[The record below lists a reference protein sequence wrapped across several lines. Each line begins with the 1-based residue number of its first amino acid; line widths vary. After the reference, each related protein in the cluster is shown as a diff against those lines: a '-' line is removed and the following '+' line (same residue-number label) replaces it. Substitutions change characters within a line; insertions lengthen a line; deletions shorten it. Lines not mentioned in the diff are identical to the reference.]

1 MSFFKKSKPRTTN
14 NTNEGDDGSGFLHP
28 ESSLS
33 SNRDDHLLSEQH
45 TEWSKE
51 RTSQQLELEDVHN
64 NNRAQ
69 PGCCGKLIELLIKSL
84 FIIDIAIGITLIVYG
99 SLLVTQFTDPAMAAV
114 IFCLMMGSI
123 HVLTSS
129 LGITSLCKSGC
140 QRFGL
145 VIAAYIGP
153 YIALVYFTIVIGLMA
168 DSSGFLQY
176 LEDNHEVRV
185 ISLVHV
191 SNEFDLKQCSLS
203 NTYAGNKYRSCTWDR
218 TLRRIARNCSLY
230 FMLY

>member
-1 MSFFKKSKPRTTN
+1 MSFFKKSKPRTTNN

-33 SNRDDHLLSEQH
+33 SNRDDHLLSEEQH

-51 RTSQQLELEDVHN
+51 RTSQQLELEDVHNN

-99 SLLVTQFTDPAMAAV
+99 SLLLTQFTDPAMAAV

-129 LGITSLCKSGC
+129 LGIISLCKNGC

-145 VIAAYIGP
+145 IIAAYIGP

-185 ISLVHV
+185 IYLVNV
-191 SNEFDLKQCSLS
+191 SN
-203 NTYAGNKYRSCTWDR
+203 T
-218 TLRRIARNCSLY
+218 
-230 FMLY
+230 

>member
-1 MSFFKKSKPRTTN
+1 MSFFKKSKPRTATN
-14 NTNEGDDGSGFLHP
+14 NTNEGNDGSGFLHP

-33 SNRDDHLLSEQH
+33 SDRGDHLSEQEH

-99 SLLVTQFTDPAMAAV
+99 SLLLTQFTDPAMAAV

-129 LGITSLCKSGC
+129 LGIISLCKSGC

-145 VIAAYIGP
+145 IIAAYIGP

-185 ISLVHV
+185 MYRI
-191 SNEFDLKQCSLS
+191 FDLKQCSLS
-203 NTYAGNKYRSCTWDR
+203 NTFAGNIYRSCTWDR

>member
-1 MSFFKKSKPRTTN
+1 MSFFKKSKPRTATN
-14 NTNEGDDGSGFLHP
+14 NTNEGNDGSGFLHP

-33 SNRDDHLLSEQH
+33 SNRDDLLLSSEEQH

-99 SLLVTQFTDPAMAAV
+99 SLLLTQFTDPAMAAV

-129 LGITSLCKSGC
+129 LGIISLCKSGC

-145 VIAAYIGP
+145 IIAAYIGP

-176 LEDNHEVRV
+176 LEDNHEVRG
-185 ISLVHV
+185 IYLV
-191 SNEFDLKQCSLS
+191 SNL
-203 NTYAGNKYRSCTWDR
+203 
-218 TLRRIARNCSLY
+218 I
-230 FMLY
+230 